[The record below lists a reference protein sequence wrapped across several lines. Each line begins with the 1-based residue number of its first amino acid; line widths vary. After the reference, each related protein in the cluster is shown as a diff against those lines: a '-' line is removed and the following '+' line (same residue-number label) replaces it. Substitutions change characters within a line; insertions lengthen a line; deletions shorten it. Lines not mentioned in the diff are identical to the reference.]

1 MANKITYADKVAILP
16 QTVHENQFWA
26 EDANELKNKHN
37 LNDDRITGVENGQ
50 TGGFKSFTTL
60 ALLQAY
66 ATPDINDGYKVTN
79 DSTSSNN
86 GYYHYVSG
94 TTYVKD
100 DNLANGLVESGNTD
114 PASGGTTYTAI
125 QTQTGVNITDLEIL
139 NETQYTRVDPDT
151 ISTPASGKVFV
162 GVWRHNGSDDV
173 IWTKTS
179 TGQIR
184 WGIADNSARLTDLSI
199 LNEVEYTRVDP
210 DTIGNPVSGEVFV
223 GVWRKNTF
231 DDVIWTK
238 TSTGQIRWGIADNSA
253 RLTDLEILNQ
263 VNQTIIDPDTIGN
276 PDGGTVF
283 IGVWRPDGVTYKQW
297 IKEFNGDIKYLS
309 LDGEAGL
316 INDDIDFCIIADTH
330 VNSVTF
336 TDASKL
342 IEDSISALKRQA
354 NIFCLHLGDVTDLVN
369 SLPEKQEAER
379 LFSKLNLPMYIT
391 LGNHDVALDSQSSI
405 DDFYTT
411 ISDGYY
417 SNPFSYNHT
426 TKLGYYHVN
435 VKGLDIIILNQMFS
449 SADIDA
455 DYEIDATQET
465 WLEDTLDSLTGSSR
479 RLIVCSHVTLT
490 PNLGDTAIFRHETVQ
505 AARIRGY
512 IEDWQT
518 LNGIVLGCFNGHRHS
533 NRQEVINTINYVG
546 FNAQT
551 RVTPYTGDDD
561 QIAFSF
567 LTWSELNLKLT
578 ITGGTSRQTSYE
590 FTY

>member
-199 LNEVEYTRVDP
+199 LNEVEYTRV
-210 DTIGNPVSGEVFV
+210 
-223 GVWRKNTF
+223 
-231 DDVIWTK
+231 
-238 TSTGQIRWGIADNSA
+238 
-253 RLTDLEILNQ
+253 
-263 VNQTIIDPDTIGN
+263 DPDTIGN

-490 PNLGDTAIFRHETVQ
+490 PNLGDTAIFRHETAQ